1 MDANQGQKWHGFT
14 DRPILIAGPC
24 SAESEVQVLETARRL
39 DLSRVHVFRAGIWK
53 PRTKPGNFEGV
64 GAVGLRWMARVRE
77 ETGLRLATEVASP
90 HHVEK
95 ALESDIDVLWLG
107 ARTTVNP
114 FLVQEVAEALRGT
127 DKVVW
132 VKNPVTPDLAL
143 WIGALERLAARHIKN
158 LGAIHRGFSTYE
170 KTLYRNNPHWQ
181 IAIALRKEVP
191 QIPLISDP
199 SHISG
204 RRDGIY
210 EVAQQAFNL
219 DFDGLMIETHCDPD
233 HAWSDA
239 QQQVTPEMLRDI
251 IGRIELRT
259 SRVESSLY
267 RSTLCAMRSEIDE
280 LDERLLELL
289 SHRMQV
295 AADIGRLKR
304 ENNAAILQ
312 PERWDAI
319 LKKAKEQGAQL
330 GLSDEFLDSA
340 FQAIHQESI
349 NVQNRVMLEMA
360 RNGIWDK

>member
-1 MDANQGQKWHGFT
+1 MDLNRGQTWHRFT
-14 DRPILIAGPC
+14 DGPILIAGPC
-24 SAESEVQVLETARRL
+24 SAEREAQVLETARRL

-53 PRTKPGNFEGV
+53 PRTKPGGFEGV
-64 GAVGLRWMARVRE
+64 GEIGLRWMARVRE

-90 HHVEK
+90 RHVEK
-95 ALESDIDVLWLG
+95 ALESDIDFLWLG

-127 DKVVW
+127 DKVVL
-132 VKNPVTPDLAL
+132 VKNPVNPDLAL
-143 WIGALERLAARHIKN
+143 WVGALERLAARHIKN

-181 IAIALRKEVP
+181 IAIAFRKELP

-219 DFDGLMIETHCDPD
+219 DFEGLMIETHCDPD

-239 QQQVTPEMLRDI
+239 EQQLTPEMLRDI
-251 IGRIELRT
+251 IGRIELRNHCA
-259 SRVESSLY
+259 EDSLY
-267 RSTLCAMRSEIDE
+267 RTALYAMRSEIDD

-289 SHRMQV
+289 SRRMKI
-295 AADIGRLKR
+295 AADIGRLKG
-304 ENNAAILQ
+304 ENNVAILQ
-312 PERWDAI
+312 PERWNAI
-319 LKKAKEQGAQL
+319 LKRTEKQGAQL

-340 FQAIHQESI
+340 FKAIHQASI
-349 NVQNRVMLEMA
+349 DIQNRVMLEMS
-360 RNGIWDK
+360 RDGVWEK

>member
-1 MDANQGQKWHGFT
+1 MDANQGQKWCGFT
-14 DRPILIAGPC
+14 DWPILIAGPC

-39 DLSRVHVFRAGIWK
+39 DSARVHVFRAGIWK
-53 PRTKPGNFEGV
+53 PRTKPGSFEGV
-64 GAVGLRWMARVRE
+64 GEVGLRWMARVRE

-114 FLVQEVAEALRGT
+114 FLVQEIAEALRGT

-132 VKNPVTPDLAL
+132 VKNPVNPDLAL

-158 LGAIHRGFSTYE
+158 LGAVHRGFSTYE

-181 IAIALRKEVP
+181 IPIAFRKEMP
-191 QIPLISDP
+191 RIPLISDP

-210 EVAQQAFNL
+210 KVAQQAFNL

-259 SRVESSLY
+259 SHVGSSLY
-267 RSTLCAMRSEIDE
+267 RSTLYAMRSEVDD

-289 SHRMQV
+289 SHRMQI

-304 ENNAAILQ
+304 AHNAAILQ
-312 PERWDAI
+312 PERWDSI
-319 LKKAKEQGAQL
+319 LKKAKKQGVQL

-340 FQAIHQESI
+340 FKAIHQESI
-349 NVQNRVMLEMA
+349 DVQNRVMLE
-360 RNGIWDK
+360 RVRKSTDS